1 MGLVFRQFDALEGL
15 EKPWQACEKHCHCK
29 WYSKPGKEL
38 NGRLSAMI
46 AFKGLKDR
54 TDRQAIPLPYA
65 DRAGVVLRNGQVSV
79 QCLYGKD
86 AAVSCRT

>member
-1 MGLVFRQFDALEGL
+1 
-15 EKPWQACEKHCHCK
+15 
-29 WYSKPGKEL
+29 
-38 NGRLSAMI
+38 MI